1 VYSLNKMIN
10 LKKLLKEEK
19 TDATSQDVFNALV
32 KVIDT
37 PEMERILV
45 PKIEKYLKDEKGF
58 KVTGMEHTNI
68 ARNFVYVIRK
78 MKLK

>member
-1 VYSLNKMIN
+1 MIK
-10 LKKLLKEEK
+10 LKEILKEEK
-19 TDATSQDVFNALV
+19 TDATAQDVFNALV

-37 PEMERILV
+37 PEMEKLLV
-45 PKIEKYLKDEKGF
+45 PKVEKYLRDEKGF

-68 ARNFVYVIRK
+68 ARNFIYVIRK